1 MLGQSMGDHNYA
13 CTHSYSTSRGLLQ
26 ELSFIEWLPPRGEE
40 PRLGLKLLPGEQ
52 LAHLSLRRIIADLTS
67 QPPSNAATAGA
78 PPTGGRATLKA
89 P

>member
-26 ELSFIEWLPPRGEE
+26 ELSFIEWLPPRREE

-52 LAHLSLRRIIADLTS
+52 LAHLFR
-67 QPPSNAATAGA
+67 
-78 PPTGGRATLKA
+78 GGSSRT
-89 P
+89 